1 MVAAEAASK
10 TRYRVNHG
18 AGHRMGRRYAALT
31 LNQAAIDA
39 ELDQRD
45 ILSYRHQYPKDE
57 APDAH
62 KDFSE
67 VVRSTELAGLAV
79 PVAKLKAHFV
89 IKDGDKTDD

>member
-39 ELDQRD
+39 ELDQHD
-45 ILSYRHQYPKDE
+45 ILSYRRQYPRTKHPTRTKIFPKWSD
-57 APDAH
+57 P
-62 KDFSE
+62 
-67 VVRSTELAGLAV
+67 
-79 PVAKLKAHFV
+79 
-89 IKDGDKTDD
+89 